1 MATAL
6 LTELRLG
13 AFKSFRGATL
23 PLGQTTVLTGRNSSG
38 KSNALDGLE
47 VLARLAEGD
56 DLADALDGRRRDGGA
71 VRGGSKG
78 CAPHGLD
85 HFSLGC
91 VVHAGEDRYVYEL
104 RVEVDPDL
112 RVVYEKLS
120 GPVVAA
126 NTGHVKEGPLLETR
140 PAGAPGTGIEA
151 EIHNGR
157 RGPNPLNRFR
167 DSRLILAQAA
177 LLLTGKDA
185 PERSV
190 IRGVEVVLTALRGV
204 FHFDPVPHL
213 MRDFVQGR
221 SVELRRTGEN
231 LSPAL
236 KNLQRVDSAAFEQV
250 RTLVRQIA
258 DENIKDVTFVSSD
271 LGDVMVA
278 LDESPESGAG
288 PRQLSPARQMSDGLL
303 RFMGIATALL
313 SSKGGLD
320 ISPEL
325 DGVADDNEV
334 NGGVLIVL
342 EELENGLH
350 PSQAQRVLDLVKES
364 SRSTGSRVLLTTHS
378 PALLDAAEGELNHD
392 VIVCHRDAQTGISE
406 LTQLTKLPGYAAAL
420 AEGSL
425 GSAVTAGKLVRP
437 VEPNRDYSEF
447 ERLLGLR

>member
-6 LTELRLG
+6 LSQLTLR

-23 PLGQTTVLTGRNSSG
+23 PIGQTTVLTGRNSSG

-85 HFSLGC
+85 HFALGC
-91 VVHAGEDRYVYEL
+91 VVRVGEDRYVYDL

-112 RVVYEKLS
+112 RVVYERLT

-126 NTGHVKEGPLLETR
+126 NTGHVKEGPLIETR

-177 LLLTGKDA
+177 LQLTGKDA
-185 PERSV
+185 AERSV
-190 IRGVEVVLTALRGV
+190 VRGVEAVLTALRGV

-236 KNLQRVDSAAFEQV
+236 RNLQRVDGDAFNQV

-278 LDESPESGAG
+278 LDETPEGGAT

-320 ISPEL
+320 ISPEV
-325 DGVADDNEV
+325 DGVADDEI

-350 PSQAQRVLDLVKES
+350 PSQAKRVLDLVKES
-364 SRSTGSRVLLTTHS
+364 SKSTGSRVLLTTHS

-392 VIVCHRDAQTGISE
+392 VIVCHRDPATGLSE
-406 LTQLTKLPGYAAAL
+406 LTRLTALPGYAAAL
-420 AEGSL
+420 AGGSL
-425 GSAVTAGKLVRP
+425 GSAITAGKLVRP
-437 VEPNRDYSEF
+437 AEPNRDYSEF